1 MKLLKLNKM
10 KASKIIA
17 NSDEI
22 TRKMLRDYL
31 QKHELS
37 LNAFCLDAKLHQSNI
52 HTFLNGKSLTSKTIQ
67 RLAKYLNEK
76 GM

>member
-1 MKLLKLNKM
+1 M
-10 KASKIIA
+10 KATKIIA
-17 NSDEI
+17 NSDQI
-22 TRKMLRDYL
+22 TRNLLREYL
-31 QKHELS
+31 NKTGIT

-67 RLAKYLNEK
+67 RVAKYLHSK

>member
-1 MKLLKLNKM
+1 M

-22 TRKMLRDYL
+22 IRKMLRDYL
-31 QKHELS
+31 QKNGLS

>member
-1 MKLLKLNKM
+1 M

-31 QKHELS
+31 QKNGLS

-67 RLAKYLNEK
+67 RLARYLNEK

>member
-1 MKLLKLNKM
+1 M

-31 QKHELS
+31 QKNGLS

-67 RLAKYLNEK
+67 SLAKYLNEK

>member
-1 MKLLKLNKM
+1 M
-10 KASKIIA
+10 KASKVIA

-22 TRKMLRDYL
+22 IRKMICDYL
-31 QKHELS
+31 TKHGMS

-67 RLAKYLNEK
+67 RVAKYLNEK

>member
-1 MKLLKLNKM
+1 M

-22 TRKMLRDYL
+22 IRKMVKDYL
-31 QKHELS
+31 QKTSIS
-37 LNAFCLDAKLHQSNI
+37 LNAFCMDAKLHQSNM

-67 RLAKYLNEK
+67 RIAKYLNEK

>member
-1 MKLLKLNKM
+1 MTE
-10 KASKIIA
+10 SKVLS
-17 NSDEI
+17 NVNDI
-22 TRKMLRDYL
+22 TRNLINDYI
-31 QKHELS
+31 QKHGIT

-67 RLAKYLNEK
+67 RVAKYLNEK